1 MIDRWRRRF
10 GARLFV
16 MIRNETGS
24 TRKSMRCREPNWPAP
39 FSRSGYGAIH
49 GNEEPRVIPAY
60 RIRLSFWLSAIFLA
74 FIPLLVSAATTSVSV
89 GEGGAR
95 FNPESVT
102 IPLGDTIEWV
112 WLGNNHSVT
121 TGTQFN
127 PDGIFDS
134 EIQNT
139 GFRISF
145 TFPEPGTYPYY
156 CHVHGAM
163 MTGTITVTA
172 APSSPT
178 PTATPTPTA
187 APATPTP
194 SSSPFSSHPL
204 VFPPVT
210 TAADIPISIS
220 EACLSILDG
229 PCTNMWTYGGTYPGL
244 TIRRPT
250 GQTTRV
256 TFTNNLPLLAGGK
269 TVHHHGNH
277 S

>member
-112 WLGNNHSVT
+112 WL
-121 TGTQFN
+121 
-127 PDGIFDS
+127 
-134 EIQNT
+134 
-139 GFRISF
+139 
-145 TFPEPGTYPYY
+145 
-156 CHVHGAM
+156 A
-163 MTGTITVTA
+163 TITVSQ
-172 APSSPT
+172 PGLSLT
-178 PTATPTPTA
+178 PTESLTPKYKIPGSAFHSPSRNPEPTRI
-187 APATPTP
+187 
-194 SSSPFSSHPL
+194 
-204 VFPPVT
+204 
-210 TAADIPISIS
+210 TA
-220 EACLSILDG
+220 
-229 PCTNMWTYGGTYPGL
+229 MF
-244 TIRRPT
+244 T
-250 GQTTRV
+250 GR
-256 TFTNNLPLLAGGK
+256 
-269 TVHHHGNH
+269 
-277 S
+277 